1 MTKTD
6 NRAIF
11 TIKQDTKQLVT
22 GPVAIPN
29 CPDCD
34 FAAGEKLLTPDEIE
48 AMAHEYNT
56 KSRMADEMHVYGR
69 NGETIGE
76 TVENWTLKESTTLTN
91 INGKT
96 VTLPQGTWMATVKV
110 TDPTTWDNIESG
122 KYRGFSAMYVSRS
135 DAETILASKRTL
147 IADLED
153 PVPLTISIVDSPCVY
168 DAIFTSIKGDDM
180 VEKAGRRISNA
191 TLNKITKVFET
202 MKNGFDEVQHLMSI
216 AETERQVKEIESIKE
231 DIDMDKDE
239 MKAIIKEAIKEET
252 NPLWEQLES
261 MKIEEPVVE
270 EVEDV
275 EEVES
280 EPSEADKLLADVAKR
295 LDTLEEKL
303 GNPTPQSIKGEDKPA
318 PEVRKSVINDRDAF
332 GRRIRT

>member
-96 VTLPQGTWMATVKV
+96 VTLPLGTWMATVKV
-110 TDPTTWDNIESG
+110 TDDTTWDNIESG

-168 DAIFTSIKGDDM
+168 DAIFTSIKGDGM

-231 DIDMDKDE
+231 DFDMDKDE

-261 MKIEEPVVE
+261 MKTEEPVVE

-280 EPSEADKLLADVAKR
+280 EPSEDDKLLADVAKR
-295 LDTLEEKL
+295 LDTLEDKL
-303 GNPTPQSIKGEDKPA
+303 GNPTPQSIKGEDKPEK
-318 PEVRKSVINDRDAF
+318 PVVKGLIDRDVF
-332 GRRIRT
+332 GRRLR